1 MSMFK
6 CGKCKDTG
14 EIVLFSSRVP
24 CECSPVAPELR
35 TVHSMG
41 LHLRRGEALGRGR
54 LYILF
59 TKGNLYTEGK
69 GVPTAPAEIY
79 YKISHV
85 SQGIQTQVP
94 GDRRR
99 VPVTPEVGEYYAPHL
114 VSPTAEPGDYQIEW
128 SYRESTSS
136 PEYTLTGKFTVED
149 VP

>member
-24 CECSPVAPELR
+24 CECSPVA
-35 TVHSMG
+35 
-41 LHLRRGEALGRGR
+41 
-54 LYILF
+54 
-59 TKGNLYTEGK
+59 
-69 GVPTAPAEIY
+69 
-79 YKISHV
+79 
-85 SQGIQTQVP
+85 
-94 GDRRR
+94 
-99 VPVTPEVGEYYAPHL
+99 PEVGEYYAPHL